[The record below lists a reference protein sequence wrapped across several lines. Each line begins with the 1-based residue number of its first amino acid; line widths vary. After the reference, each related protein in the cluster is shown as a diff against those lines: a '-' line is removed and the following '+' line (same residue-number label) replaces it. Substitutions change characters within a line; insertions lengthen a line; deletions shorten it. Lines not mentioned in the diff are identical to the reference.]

1 MYNAKRTDTYFRGE
15 LNKFIQVVEKHIR
28 NDCHVL
34 LMMFLPIA
42 IRAIKT
48 VYVKM
53 VTTRLCYFIRI
64 SQKVYKNLLMETMA
78 RLEMCFPPG
87 HFDITKHL
95 MIHIVD

>member
-1 MYNAKRTDTYFRGE
+1 
-15 LNKFIQVVEKHIR
+15 
-28 NDCHVL
+28 